1 MPVKHW
7 FKDQQFRSLLKN
19 SGYLAL
25 SRAVAAIGGVTTLA
39 FAGRGL
45 GLTMFGLLVLIH
57 SYVQAASGLTKFNSW
72 QVVVRFGSPAL
83 EAGDLETFRRAT
95 GFAVGL
101 DLASGFAT
109 MVGALLLLPLVGGWF
124 GIPRDTLHYAMFYCL
139 LLPTMGAADP
149 SGVLRAL
156 DRFDLLS
163 WQGTIQPNLRAV
175 LTFIAWWQ
183 QWEFIAYLIIWFVTD
198 MIGDLVQWAFAWREL
213 RRRGL
218 VDSLRP
224 RLSAAG
230 LERGWQFAVSV
241 NLTASLN
248 TAWGPLA
255 RLIVGGLLTPAAAGL
270 YRVAAYLAD
279 AAQRPSD
286 FLNKAFYPQV
296 MRLDPSSK
304 KPWKLMI
311 RATAVSTAI
320 GIAMVLFTLL
330 FGQWLL
336 RVAFGPE
343 FVGAYG
349 VLLVMLGVPLVAM
362 ISFPLPAMLYT
373 VGRNNTPLFA
383 NLAGVV
389 AYVAT
394 IFPLV
399 DRFDLVGAGAAF
411 LIGRV
416 AMTLVM
422 ALALAGEHKRLRAPQ

>member
-7 FKDQQFRSLLKN
+7 FKDQHFRSLLKN
-19 SGYLAL
+19 SSYLAM
-25 SRAVAAIGGVTTLA
+25 SRGVAAIGGVATLA

-45 GLTMFGLLVLIH
+45 GLSLFGLLVLIH

-83 EAGDLETFRRAT
+83 EKGDVETFRRAT

-101 DLASGFAT
+101 DFASGFAT
-109 MVGALLLLPLVGGWF
+109 MAGALVLLPLVGDWF
-124 GIPRDTLHYAMFYCL
+124 GIPADTLHYAMFYCL
-139 LLPTMGAADP
+139 LLPTMGAGAP

-163 WQGTIQPNLRAV
+163 WQGTIQPNMRAV
-175 LTFIAWWQ
+175 LAGIALWQ
-183 QWEFIAYLIIWFVTD
+183 GWGFSAYLVIWFITD
-198 MIGDLVQWAFAWREL
+198 MFADLVLWAFAWREL
-213 RRRGL
+213 RRRDL
-218 VDSLRP
+218 VSSLKP
-224 RLSAAG
+224 RLSAKG
-230 LERGWQFAVSV
+230 LENGWQFAVSV

-270 YRVAAYLAD
+270 YRVAAYIAD

-304 KPWKLMI
+304 KPWKLML
-311 RATAVSTAI
+311 RATAVSAAI
-320 GIAMVLFTLL
+320 GLAMVLFTIF
-330 FGQWLL
+330 FGEWLL

-349 VLLVMLGVPLVAM
+349 VLLIMLGIPLIAM
-362 ISFPLPAMLYT
+362 VTFPLPAMLYT
-373 VGRNNTPLFA
+373 VGRNNTPLWA
-383 NLAGVV
+383 NLVGVLT
-389 AYVAT
+389 YVGA

-399 DRFDLVGAGAAF
+399 DRFNLIGAGAAF
-411 LIGRV
+411 LLGRIV
-416 AMTLVM
+416 MTLVM
-422 ALALAGEHKRLRAPQ
+422 AVVLAGEHKKWRKAA